1 MGLDVVM
8 IGLNE
13 IKESV
18 KTDPYMATMV
28 KWLQENIP
36 ETQTTDIGE
45 PSGPMSGGHRLGLYS
60 DLHVLRGLALLYE
73 REGADA
79 ARAST
84 EDELYSESDRFY
96 EADPPLPTRFAQLVN
111 HSDSDGVYV
120 PLPVP
125 QPVFVNGTVRIPGQD
140 DEDVSVSIGSSTALL
155 AELDELAPLI
165 GLPGDQGAMSDTEFD
180 QAVSAHKWPTVAYVW
195 GLLHW
200 YARESVRGRT
210 LIQFC

>member
-13 IKESV
+13 IKDAVRS
-18 KTDPYMATMV
+18 DPAMATMV
-28 KWLQENIP
+28 KWLQENVP

-45 PSGPMSGGHRLGLYS
+45 PSGPMSGGHRVGLYS
-60 DLHVLRGLALLYE
+60 DLHVLRGLALYFE
-73 REGADA
+73 RHGEEATLHA
-79 ARAST
+79 N
-84 EDELYSESDRFY
+84 EDELYQSVEEYYD
-96 EADPPLPTRFAQLVN
+96 ADPPRATRFVQLVN

-125 QPVFVNGTVRIPGQD
+125 EPVYVNGTVRISGEE
-140 DEDVSVSIGSSTALL
+140 DEEVSVSIGSSNALL
-155 AELDELAPLI
+155 VELDELAPLV
-165 GLPGDQGAMSDTEFD
+165 GLAGDLGSMSETEFD
-180 QAVSAHKWPTVAYVW
+180 RVVTAHRWPTVAYVW

-200 YARESVRGRT
+200 YARESVRSRT